1 MKFTRMLTTKLTSF
15 WLVSLAAIAFVF
27 LLSAIMGFVQ
37 LTYNFQQHR
46 VTELESLLLEHYR
59 SPSYTY
65 SQTHSHTDSHT
76 DTLTDSQTY
85 AALASWLPPILRAYH
100 AVEFR
105 LTMHNEV
112 QFSYQGDVQTQHAMV
127 YQHVLDPQ
135 SGLTMTLS
143 LPQPFEYYSVSW
155 YELLILAVGLLAVIL
170 LVRFGHLWLAQQLA
184 GVEELALRS
193 RLILQGK
200 HEQALAT
207 PGNGKPRLI
216 NRALTKLL
224 EELQDAHQ
232 ERGRFD
238 KFIRSNTFLDAQ
250 TGIGNRLFLTN
261 HLEAFSHNQG
271 MVAHG
276 VIYLLEMD
284 DLDFIQQA
292 NGEVAVKE
300 LLLATVN
307 SINAMLHALP
317 NSFFARRSYNQ
328 FAIIVPQIS
337 LIEADQLASKL
348 LKVCLSQTLPAGID
362 RPDSFYHLGGAYF
375 AAGDNVN
382 QLLDEADMALRAA
395 QLQGTSNWF
404 MYDKGAI
411 DEEFAKGSVRWR
423 SFLENALV
431 QRRFY
436 PFSQPVMDSDGAE
449 HHREIFTRARD
460 NHGALVR
467 ATLFIPMANKC
478 GLMPQIERQMLE
490 RVLGLLGQARH
501 KGQVY
506 SVNLSLDTLLS
517 RSFTQWLKTT
527 LLEYRHLTPQLI
539 FEVSEDI
546 VTQHQDKLVPQLDM
560 IRKMG
565 ARLCVDHVGQQVVG
579 TYYIREC
586 HFDMIKLHR
595 SIVRHIHLRPENQLF
610 VRSLIGGL
618 YRIEVQVCAEG
629 VEVFEEWQTLQILGV
644 GMAQGMYF
652 MDLLEED

>member
-15 WLVSLAAIAFVF
+15 WLMSLAAIAFVF
-27 LLSAIMGFVQ
+27 LLSAMMGFVQ
-37 LTYNFQQHR
+37 LTYKFQQQK
-46 VTELESLLLEHYR
+46 VSELESMLVNHYHTQPDWELE
-59 SPSYTY
+59 
-65 SQTHSHTDSHT
+65 
-76 DTLTDSQTY
+76 
-85 AALASWLPPILRAYH
+85 SWLPPLLLAYN
-100 AVEFR
+100 AVDFR
-105 LTMHNEV
+105 LTLNDEV
-112 QFSYQGDVQTQHAMV
+112 LFAYKGNVLAQNAMV
-127 YQHVLDPQ
+127 YNHLLDP
-135 SGLTMTLS
+135 SGLRMTLT
-143 LPQPFEYYSVSW
+143 LPQPFAHYSVSW
-155 YELLILAVGLLAVIL
+155 YEFLILGIGLLAVMA
-170 LVRFGHLWLAQQLA
+170 LVRLGYSWFSQQLD
-184 GVEELALRS
+184 GIEELAERS

-207 PGNGKPRLI
+207 PGKGKPRLI

-224 EELQDAHQ
+224 EELQDAQ
-232 ERGRFD
+232 KERGRFD
-238 KFIRSNTFLDAQ
+238 KFIRSNTFLDAE
-250 TGIGNRLFLTN
+250 TRIGNRLFLN
-261 HLEAFSHNQG
+261 NRLDALSHDQG

-284 DLDFIQQA
+284 DLDLLQQA
-292 NGEVAVKE
+292 KGEQVAKD
-300 LLLATVN
+300 LLSATVN
-307 SINAMLHALP
+307 GINQILQSQP
-317 NSFFARRSYNQ
+317 NSIFARRSHNQ
-328 FAIIVPQIS
+328 FAIVVPQIS

-348 LKVCLSQTLPAGID
+348 LKVCLSQPLPD
-362 RPDSFYHLGGAYF
+362 VENSDNFFHLGCAYF
-375 AAGDNVN
+375 TAGDNAA
-382 QLLDEADMALRAA
+382 QLIDEADMALRAA
-395 QLQGTSNWF
+395 QLQGNSNWF

-436 PFSQPVMDSDGAE
+436 PFSQPIIDSDGIE

-460 NHGALVR
+460 NQGALIR

-478 GLMPQIERQMLE
+478 GLMPQIERQMME
-490 RVLGLLGQARH
+490 RVLALLSSAQHAN
-501 KGQVY
+501 QVY
-506 SVNLSLDTLLS
+506 SVNLSLDSLMS
-517 RSFTQWLKTT
+517 RAFTQWLKTT

-546 VTQHQDKLVPQLDM
+546 VIHHQEKLQPKLDM

-610 VRSLIGGL
+610 IRSLIGGL
-618 YRIEVQVCAEG
+618 YRTEVQVCAEG

-652 MDLLEED
+652 SDPIEAQ